1 MFRNGTQS
9 KPQIKIP
16 KVNPRFSWGLL
27 RCLVRSDLYCKEGLP
42 PYLKDTAAS
51 KTKADWLSDSI
62 DQLLQF
68 DQIYSWHIQFQ

>member
-9 KPQIKIP
+9 KPQIKTA
-16 KVNPRFSWGLL
+16 KVNPKFSWGLL
-27 RCLVRSDLYCKEGLP
+27 RCKVGSDWYCIEGLP

-62 DQLLQF
+62 DQLLLQF
-68 DQIYSWHIQFQ
+68 NQIYS